1 MWVCACYVCIMTEI
15 SRHFFGYQTS
25 ERNCF
30 AQKHN
35 IDVSIEPN
43 VQLMFVYITKLVLI
57 SSPCTW
63 PADWEKSQAL
73 VWTVSTVTAY
83 AIVDSS
89 SSKALVILES
99 LLHVTRIW
107 VEETLFTLRGLPA
120 DWRPRM
126 REMEDGGENRSASS
140 IFFSQTHKS

>member
-1 MWVCACYVCIMTEI
+1 MWVCACYVCMLTEI
-15 SRHFFGYQTS
+15 LRHFFGYQTS

-35 IDVSIEPN
+35 TDVSIEPN

-57 SSPCTW
+57 SSPCTC
-63 PADWEKSQAL
+63 PTDWEKSQAL

-99 LLHVTRIW
+99 CLHVTRIW
-107 VEETLFTLRGLPA
+107 VEETLFPPCGLPA

-126 REMEDGGENRSASS
+126 REMRDGGKKRSGSS